1 MYTMEEIVA
10 AEKERALDSFTNED
24 GWKLG
29 LMARKICMERNLPM
43 TICVEKCGQ
52 VVFQCALEGS
62 TPDNDRWMEG
72 KRNVV
77 RLMHH
82 SSLHTK
88 VKVASREGG
97 PEVAL
102 GLDQL
107 KYRCFGGSVPII
119 VNNVGVVGSLTVS
132 GLADTDDH
140 ELVME
145 ILKMFKEAQQ

>member
-62 TPDNDRWMEG
+62 
-72 KRNVV
+72 
-77 RLMHH
+77 
-82 SSLHTK
+82 
-88 VKVASREGG
+88 
-97 PEVAL
+97 
-102 GLDQL
+102 
-107 KYRCFGGSVPII
+107 
-119 VNNVGVVGSLTVS
+119 LTVS